1 MEYYVYRNYG
11 IFRGLELSAFG
22 NDDRLSG
29 GTGLTADFL
38 DSSNYIHT
46 FGDLAKNDVFA
57 VQPTNKKK
65 YIKTQKQQ
73 KRLFQHFLDQIFSL
87 NCNSGGDK
95 ELATVGVWSAVSH
108 GQETWSNVLFDEVFV
123 SEFFAVDRFSAGSVL
138 SSEIASLA
146 HETWD
151 DSVEWTSFVA
161 ETFFSGA
168 QSSEVF
174 DGFWYN
180 IVVHFEND
188 STGWFTANGHV
199 KVAGDRHVCS
209 LLVRSEIKI
218 RGKSVKRDEIF

>member
-57 VQPTNKKK
+57 VQPT
-65 YIKTQKQQ
+65 
-73 KRLFQHFLDQIFSL
+73 S
-87 NCNSGGDK
+87 NSGGDK

-108 GQETWSNVLFDEVFV
+108 GQETWSNVFFDEVFV

-199 KVAGDRHVCS
+199 KVAGDRHVCR
-209 LLVRSEIKI
+209 LLVRSV
-218 RGKSVKRDEIF
+218 SST